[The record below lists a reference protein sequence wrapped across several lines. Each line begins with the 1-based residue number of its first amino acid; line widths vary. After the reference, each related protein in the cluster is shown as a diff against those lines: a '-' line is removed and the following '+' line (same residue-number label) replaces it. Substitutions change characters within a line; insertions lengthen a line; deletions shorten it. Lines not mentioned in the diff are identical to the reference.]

1 MPRLHRANRVYEY
14 LRITWGNLG
23 KPGETY
29 SKLVALRVEKKTN
42 LALGLS
48 RVAYCPEC
56 PGVSQS
62 IQGHPRVT
70 QGSLVTKVNFL
81 MKKICAIMTDLPTD
95 EKDEALK
102 LMEEVGF

>member
-1 MPRLHRANRVYEY
+1 MGPSINRVYEY
-14 LRITWGNLG
+14 LRITWG
-23 KPGETY
+23 TY

-62 IQGHPRVT
+62 IQEHPRVT
-70 QGSLVTKVNFL
+70 QGSLVTKANFL
-81 MKKICAIMTDLPTD
+81 MHWQRCYGPIHDRWSPAHWQKSYGPILLEWYMCSR
-95 EKDEALK
+95 
-102 LMEEVGF
+102 